1 MARQSGIITISTNY
15 EVKNKA
21 PFDARMLV
29 PTKADLT
36 DGNNWTWNKTYQ
48 GMLVSVA
55 QDPETENNG
64 LYLLKDGGYTK
75 LSDGSFYYHYLNPE
89 SWVKLFSEEEFEIFQ
104 TQLAQDLENYVTQD
118 QLNNYAKLAVGSL
131 PETGESDT
139 IYFVELDG
147 NWEEYIWYNDQFV
160 MIGSNS
166 GDLSNYYTK
175 EEIDNKLS
183 ELENQIP
190 DVSNFITNTVDN
202 LVNYYTKAETYTQ
215 TEVNNLI
222 SQLTSISFE
231 VVSQLPLSGEPNKIY
246 LVASSSPGSQDSYDE
261 YIWVNS
267 SWEKIGNTDINLDN
281 YITIDYLNS
290 ILSQYVTQSSLTELL
305 NTKQD
310 TLISGTNIKTINGQS
325 ILGEG
330 NIEIQGGSSSI
341 PVATQDTLGGI
352 LATDS
357 GENEDISAYVDVE
370 SDGKAFVKIPS
381 VDETSTADDVI
392 NLLNTSAETL
402 VLNGNA

>member
-29 PTKADLT
+29 PTKADLI

-55 QDPETENNG
+55 QDPKTENNG
-64 LYLLKDGGYTK
+64 LYILKDGGYTE
-75 LSDGSFYYHYLNPE
+75 LSNGEFYYHYLNPE

-147 NWEEYIWYNDQFV
+147 NWEEYIWYNDQFI

-183 ELENQIP
+183 ELESQIP

-231 VVSQLPLSGEPNKIY
+231 VVSQLPSSGESNKIY
-246 LVASSSPGSQDSYDE
+246 LVASSSPESQDSYDE
-261 YIWVNS
+261 YIWVNN

-281 YITIDYLNS
+281 YVTIDYLTNA
-290 ILSQYVTQSSLTELL
+290 LSQYVTQSSLTELL
-305 NTKQD
+305 STKQD
-310 TLISGTNIKTINGQS
+310 ILISGINVKTINGQS

-330 NIEIQGGSSSI
+330 NIEIQGGIGSI
-341 PVATQDTLGGI
+341 PVATQDALGGI

-370 SDGKAFVKIPS
+370 ADGKAFVKIPS
-381 VDETSTADDVI
+381 VDETSTADDVV
-392 NLLNTSAETL
+392 NLLNTSTL
-402 VLNGNA
+402 ILNGNA

>member
-1 MARQSGIITISTNY
+1 MARQSGMITISTNY

-29 PTKADLT
+29 PTKADLI
-36 DGNNWTWNKTYQ
+36 DGSNWTWNKTYQ

-64 LYLLKDGGYTK
+64 LYILKDGGYTE

-89 SWVKLFSEEEFEIFQ
+89 SWVKLFSEEEFEAFQ
-104 TQLAQDLENYVTQD
+104 TQLTQDLENYVTQD

-131 PETGESDT
+131 PETGENDT

-160 MIGSNS
+160 IIGSNS

-175 EEIDNKLS
+175 EDIDNKLF
-183 ELENQIP
+183 ELESQIP

-222 SQLTSISFE
+222 SQLTLISFE
-231 VVSQLPLSGEPNKIY
+231 VVSQLPPSGESNKVY
-246 LVASSSPGSQDSYDE
+246 LVVSSSPESQNSYDE

-267 SWEKIGNTDINLDN
+267 NWEKIGSTDINLDN
-281 YITIDYLNS
+281 YVTTDYLNN

-310 TLISGTNIKTINGQS
+310 TLVSGVNIKTINGYS

-330 NIEIQGGSSSI
+330 NIQIQGGSGGDISI
-341 PVATQDTLGGI
+341 ATEDTVGGI
-352 LATDS
+352 LATDNS
-357 GENEDISAYVDVE
+357 LVEGVEAFVGVD
-370 SDGKAFVKIPS
+370 DTGKASVKIPS
-381 VDETSTADDVI
+381 VDETSTPDDVI
-392 NLLNTSAETL
+392 NLLNTSTL
-402 VLNGNA
+402 ILNGNA